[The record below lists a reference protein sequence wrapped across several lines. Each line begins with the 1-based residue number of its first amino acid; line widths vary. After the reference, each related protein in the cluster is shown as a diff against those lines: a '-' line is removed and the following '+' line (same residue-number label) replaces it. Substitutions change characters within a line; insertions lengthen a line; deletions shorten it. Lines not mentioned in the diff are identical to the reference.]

1 MIKFCTPK
9 SERTGLMELKR
20 AKWKQKTEIKQ
31 ETNRAIWCWL
41 VIFIALGLVIKNM
54 KNVGKELYT
63 T

>member
-1 MIKFCTPK
+1 MTKFWTPK
-9 SERTGLMELKR
+9 SGQTGLMELKR
-20 AKWKQKTEIKQ
+20 AIWTQKTELKQ
-31 ETNRAIWCWL
+31 ETNRAIWCRL